1 MCVRQPYMSGSPSY
15 LDTLSGARIAYR
27 RLEGAS
33 PGVVFLGGFM
43 SDMSG
48 RKAHSLEEYCGRA
61 HRAFVCFDYR
71 GHGLS
76 SGSLMD
82 CGFDT
87 WLEDSVNVLDA
98 LTEGSQIVVGSS
110 MGAWIM
116 TRCLEL
122 RADRIGAAIGIGAAP
137 DFLAAADLE
146 LEPGQRVSL
155 EERGFCELATRY
167 ADAPYRLTRHLIE
180 SARAHGVLSRRIPFR
195 GPVRLLHGL
204 ADTDV
209 PWMRSVALA
218 QSLDCPDVEVRLI
231 AHGDHRLSRD
241 RDLQRLRDV
250 LGELVAIVSRA

>member
-1 MCVRQPYMSGSPSY
+1 MAQNHRY
-15 LDTLSGARIAYR
+15 LDSSSGARIAYR
-27 RLEGAS
+27 RLDGAS

-48 RKAHSLEEYCGRA
+48 RKAHALEEYCAGAR
-61 HRAFVCFDYR
+61 RAFICFDYR

-98 LTEGSQIVVGSS
+98 LTEGAQIVVGSS

-116 TRCLEL
+116 TRCLDL
-122 RADRIGAAIGIGAAP
+122 RADRIGAVVGIGAAP
-137 DFLAAADLE
+137 DFLIAAELG
-146 LEPGQRVSL
+146 LEPAQRVSL

-180 SARAHGVLSRRIPFR
+180 SARAHGVLARRIPFR

-218 QSLDCPDVEVRLI
+218 QSLDCPDLEVRLI
-231 AHGDHRLSRD
+231 ADGDHRLSSD
-241 RDLQRLRDV
+241 RDLQRLREV
-250 LGELVAIVSRA
+250 LGELVAIVSRTQPR